1 MGATLELTGTAW
13 AVVSAFVF
21 AAGLCI
27 GSFLNV
33 CIWRIPRGESI
44 AWPGSHCPKCGHPLG
59 VLDNIPLLSWL
70 CLGGRCRYC
79 KEPITPRYFLVELLT
94 GTLFF
99 LLWWM
104 RGCTWTTP
112 LFAFYAGALVVGAF
126 IDIEHLILPDRI
138 TLGGMVAG
146 VALSV
151 LWPPAQGEVARLAAL
166 ESSLIGLALG
176 YGLLW
181 LVAVLGRAALKR
193 EAMGMGDWKLL
204 GAIGACLG
212 WKAVLFTVLVSSLTG
227 TVVGFTFILLG
238 RKELQSRIPYGPH
251 LAAAAVLWMLCG
263 PELLAAY
270 LDWALRAAG

>member
-1 MGATLELTGTAW
+1 MDAPLELTGAGF

-21 AAGLCI
+21 LAGLCI

-70 CLGGRCRYC
+70 CLRGKCRYC
-79 KEPITPRYFLVELLT
+79 KAPITPRYFLVELLT
-94 GTLFF
+94 GMLFF
-99 LLWWM
+99 LIWWV
-104 RGCTWTTP
+104 RGCTWYTP
-112 LFAFYAGALVVGAF
+112 VFIFFACALVVGAF
-126 IDIEHLILPDRI
+126 IDIEHFILPDRI
-138 TLGGMVAG
+138 TLGGMAVG

-151 LWPPAQGEVARLAAL
+151 LWPPLQGETERLAAL
-166 ESSLIGLALG
+166 VASLTGLALG

-181 LVAVLGRAALKR
+181 LVAVLGKAALKR

-227 TVVGFTFILLG
+227 TLTGFAFILLG
-238 RKELQSRIPYGPH
+238 KKEWQSRIPYGPH
-251 LAAAAVLWMLCG
+251 LAFAAVAWMLCG
-263 PELLAAY
+263 PEALAAY
-270 LDWALRAAG
+270 LNWALRAAR

>member
-1 MGATLELTGTAW
+1 MSEVLELSGAGF

-21 AAGLCI
+21 LAGLCI

-70 CLGGRCRYC
+70 CLRGKCRYC
-79 KEPITPRYFLVELLT
+79 KAPITPRYFLVELLT

-99 LLWWM
+99 LLWWV

-112 LFAFYAGALVVGAF
+112 IFIFYACALVVGAF

-146 VALSV
+146 VALSAA
-151 LWPPAQGEVARLAAL
+151 WPPTQGEVAWLAAL

-181 LVAVLGRAALKR
+181 LVAVLGKAALKR

-227 TVVGFTFILLG
+227 TVVGFTFILAG
-238 RKELQSRIPYGPH
+238 KKELQSRIPYGPH
-251 LAAAAVLWMLCG
+251 LSLAAILWMLCG
-263 PELLAAY
+263 PELLDAY
-270 LDWALRAAG
+270 LAWALRAA

>member
-1 MGATLELTGTAW
+1 MGAPLELTGTAW
-13 AVVSAFVF
+13 TVISAFVF
-21 AAGLCI
+21 LAGLCI

-70 CLGGRCRYC
+70 CLRGKCRYC
-79 KEPITPRYFLVELLT
+79 KAPITPRYFLVELLT

-99 LLWWM
+99 LLWWV

-112 LFAFYAGALVVGAF
+112 IFIFYTCALLVGAF

-138 TLGGMVAG
+138 TLGGMVVG

-151 LWPPAQGEVARLAAL
+151 AWPPVQGEFERLPAL
-166 ESSLIGLALG
+166 WSSLIGLALG

-181 LVAVLGRAALKR
+181 LVAVLGKAALKR

-227 TVVGFTFILLG
+227 TLTGFSFILLG
-238 RKELQSRIPYGPH
+238 KKEWQSRIPYGPH
-251 LAAAAVLWMLCG
+251 LALAAVAWMLCG
-263 PELLAAY
+263 PELLSAY
-270 LDWALRAAG
+270 LAWALRAG